1 MVATEGLYKMV
12 RCPNYFGEILFW
24 TGVLVGGLSA
34 LQGAGQWL
42 MGILSYIAIVFIMF
56 NGAQRLEKRQLS
68 RYGNNP
74 EYKAYAEKTPIIL
87 PLIPIYHLNKE
98 SKQ

>member
-1 MVATEGLYKMV
+1 
-12 RCPNYFGEILFW
+12 
-24 TGVLVGGLSA
+24 
-34 LQGAGQWL
+34 
-42 MGILSYIAIVFIMF
+42 MF

>member
-1 MVATEGLYKMV
+1 
-12 RCPNYFGEILFW
+12 
-24 TGVLVGGLSA
+24 
-34 LQGAGQWL
+34 

-87 PLIPIYHLNKE
+87 PLIPIYHLTKE
-98 SKQ
+98 RKQ

>member
-1 MVATEGLYKMV
+1 
-12 RCPNYFGEILFW
+12 
-24 TGVLVGGLSA
+24 
-34 LQGAGQWL
+34 
-42 MGILSYIAIVFIMF
+42 MF

-87 PLIPIYHLNKE
+87 PLVPIYHLNKE
-98 SKQ
+98 SKLPSPWPLWILSRYVFSLPQP